1 MLDCYV
7 NALVLEPPVILGR
20 KLLDLSLYH
29 LAVLDTLGSPYVMG
43 GAKSIDD
50 LALGVWICSRNPKQ
64 IKRGMATGLIKK
76 QMWLMGIVHS
86 GADLHKEGQSF
97 ERYIT
102 EYMRMP
108 EWWSSD
114 GSPRRVPWYFSVAWA
129 IMPRVGEDRA
139 WSMSLALAMA
149 YYATEAD
156 ALGSRSVMTEAEMA
170 AEKAISELRNGNS
183 ENTGKAGA

>member
-20 KLLDLSLYH
+20 RLLDLSLYH
-29 LAVLDTLGSPYVMG
+29 LAILDTFGSPYVLG

-50 LALGVWICSRNPKQ
+50 LALGVWVCSRTPSQ
-64 IKRGMATGLIKK
+64 IKRGMASGLIKK
-76 QMWLMGIVHS
+76 QMWLMGIVHARS
-86 GADLHKEGQSF
+86 DLHKEGQSF

-129 IMPRVGEDRA
+129 IMPRVGEERA

-156 ALGSRSVMTEAEMA
+156 AQGSRSVMTEAEMA
-170 AEKAISELRNGNS
+170 AEKALQELGNGNS
-183 ENTGKAGA
+183 TNTGKARS